1 VPIERLRLYRF
12 DSFLCGGPAPFTD
25 LVGGDFAIDGE
36 EPGIIGDDV
45 HQSIV
50 ADYLSQLDNP
60 YETSI
65 QGRQLNDTSTCEVM
79 NLVQT
84 EESSQPDTFWV
95 EAECCL
101 GEHVAFSDEILD
113 FEIPGRKV
121 ALSSS

>member
-60 YETSI
+60 HETTI
-65 QGRQLNDTSTCEVM
+65 
-79 NLVQT
+79 
-84 EESSQPDTFWV
+84 
-95 EAECCL
+95 
-101 GEHVAFSDEILD
+101 
-113 FEIPGRKV
+113 
-121 ALSSS
+121 